1 MGIMS
6 TPELI
11 VKPSFPSD
19 KLACREL
26 WPRETEIVGL
36 LADSRVIP
44 ELVSNAGFDSRRRVK
59 IEIFNY
65 GSINTVGQVKMVPL
79 YEELPVV
86 KGTYGLDVPLAVA
99 VISRPDPEEL
109 PLTAETIAD
118 AQGLRLIT
126 NRLSRLAEAERIF
139 QPTVNCYELLES
151 HGLAI
156 MLNQAV
162 GAVRGENW
170 GSAEVNLQ
178 IYCGP
183 DEKIQP
189 IFVFNPYTALNP
201 DRFSDYWQMRRGYL
215 SRKSFDPST
224 WERLRAIS
232 DSLASGYVAALAQ
245 VWFLTG
251 RVPQKFGINSGDGV
265 YDGSLFGPKGDFPQ
279 TAPVR
284 LITIRGGFN
293 SQPMNKLADFLC
305 FLAGIKDN
313 SMIFDLAKESK
324 LMSRQHCSR
333 ANCFSKDVVFRGI
346 DAAFRRMFGRK
357 GREMTDGLL
366 SGKTLM
372 QLWRELQFNAW
383 ADGGAEV
390 DQGEIFGLKGGNDG
404 VDIVD

>member
-1 MGIMS
+1 MS

-19 KLACREL
+19 RLACREL
-26 WPRETEIVGL
+26 WPRENS
-36 LADSRVIP
+36 A
-44 ELVSNAGFDSRRRVK
+44 
-59 IEIFNY
+59 
-65 GSINTVGQVKMVPL
+65 
-79 YEELPVV
+79 
-86 KGTYGLDVPLAVA
+86 
-99 VISRPDPEEL
+99 
-109 PLTAETIAD
+109 AETIAD
-118 AQGLRLIT
+118 AQGLMLT
-126 NRLSRLAEAERIF
+126 TDRLSRLAEAERIF
-139 QPTVNCYELLES
+139 QPTVNCYELLAS

-162 GAVRGENW
+162 GAVRGKNW
-170 GSAEVNLQ
+170 GSAEVNMQ
-178 IYCGP
+178 IYRGP

-313 SMIFDLAKESK
+313 SMIFDLPKESK
-324 LMSRQHCSR
+324 LICHHQARVNS
-333 ANCFSKDVVFRGI
+333 FSQTVVFRGNDRWFI
-346 DAAFRRMFGRK
+346 IRK
-357 GREMTDGLL
+357 NT
-366 SGKTLM
+366 
-372 QLWRELQFNAW
+372 NAVM
-383 ADGGAEV
+383 ARTAV
-390 DQGEIFGLKGGNDG
+390 
-404 VDIVD
+404 